1 MAETKYV
8 AKLNIKGEDYVIQD
22 DELTTKVNGLHLDMS
37 INPETYVI
45 TLDLKDNNNTKLGT
59 TQTID
64 LPLES
69 VVVNGRYDSPTKTI
83 ILTLDNGTEVT
94 IPIGDVIST
103 ETSERKDADNNLQTQ
118 ITSNKSAIDTL
129 NGTGEGSVYKTVTD
143 KIKDGTL
150 LIQQN
155 SINIGTFSAN
165 SSTNTLINIKT
176 PTNTSDLNNDSGFI
190 TKAVDDLSYYYT
202 KDVIDT
208 MIAPNLR
215 FKVVQSLPT
224 QDISGTTIYLV
235 PNGSSETTNTY
246 YEYVYISTVATPH
259 WEVIGSTNIDL
270 SSYIKTEYNDVDDKY
285 YTNIPSN
292 TTVSGEVIAQDFIIA
307 NPNYGNVTSVASK
320 LSDLEAT
327 AFSGNYNDLTNK
339 PNVVSTSAN
348 GLAPQV
354 TDTSK
359 FLKGDG
365 TWATATDDT
374 KVSKSGDTMSGTLTF
389 TTHNAINYKIGNANT
404 PMIRFK
410 AGNPDGQGI
419 IIGGYGLTVIG
430 SGEGILAVSDPEE
443 GKNERMIVSSD
454 RDIEFY
460 TNCQDGL
467 DSAKKSYFNSNGDLN
482 VNRYCSAKY
491 FQMTGGVESNPSD
504 YSNSL
509 PLFISGDGF
518 IRKAS
523 ADNFRTFLGA
533 MSNITTTFSGTGY
546 SAVQIGPN
554 NGGIVIYSITCS
566 PSSPQIRISVPGT
579 YKSEVFFP
587 VVSESSSY
595 PNAVF
600 KLTTEGYIKNRSTI
614 NVNAVYFGLCVAV
627 RAS

>member
-45 TLDLKDNNNTKLGT
+45 TLDLKDNNNTQLGT

-69 VVVNGRYDSPTKTI
+69 VVVNGRYDSLTKTI

-103 ETSERKDADNNLQTQ
+103 ETSERKAADNNLQTQ

-165 SSTNTLINIKT
+165 SSTNALINIIT
-176 PTNTSDLNNDSGFI
+176 PTKTSDLNNDSGFI

-215 FKVVQSLPT
+215 FEVVQSLPT

-235 PNGSSETTNTY
+235 PNSSSEATNTY
-246 YEYVYISTVATPH
+246 DEYVYISTVATPH

-270 SSYIKTEYNDVDDKY
+270 SSYIKTEYNAVDDKY

-292 TTVSGEVIAQDFIIA
+292 TTVSGEVFAQDFVIA
-307 NPNYGNVTSVASK
+307 NPNYGTVTSVASK

-327 AFSGNYNDLTNK
+327 
-339 PNVVSTSAN
+339 
-348 GLAPQV
+348 
-354 TDTSK
+354 
-359 FLKGDG
+359 
-365 TWATATDDT
+365 DDT
-374 KVSKSGDTMSGTLTF
+374 KLSKSGDSMSGTLTF
-389 TTHNAINYKIGNANT
+389 TTNNAINYKIGNANT

-410 AGNPDGQGI
+410 AGNADGQGI

-430 SGEGILAVSDPEE
+430 SGEGILALSDPEE
-443 GKNERMIVSSD
+443 GSTERMIVSSD
-454 RDIEFY
+454 QNIEFY
-460 TNCQDGL
+460 TNCQNGL
-467 DSAKKSYFNSNGDLN
+467 NSAKKSYFDSNGDLN

-491 FQMTGGVESNPSD
+491 FHTTGGVESNPSD

-509 PLFISGDGF
+509 PLFASGDGF

-566 PSSPQIRISVPGT
+566 SSSPQISISVPGT

-600 KLTTEGYIKNRSTI
+600 RLTAGGYIENRSTLS
-614 NVNAVYFGLCVAV
+614 VNAVYFGLCVAV